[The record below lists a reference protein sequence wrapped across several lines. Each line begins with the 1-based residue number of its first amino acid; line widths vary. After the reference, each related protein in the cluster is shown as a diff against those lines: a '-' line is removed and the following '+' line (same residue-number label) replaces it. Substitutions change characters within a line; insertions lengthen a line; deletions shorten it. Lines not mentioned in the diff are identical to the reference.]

1 MAWSIFAFIFLP
13 NSPMDARFLTDEE
26 KYHAVKRLAE
36 NKTGIVNKRWK
47 WNQVI
52 EAVLDP
58 KTWIIF
64 LFNVAINIPNGGIS
78 PFYTHQL
85 EGSIFNTCTGLI
97 TFGGILIKNLGF
109 SPIQASLLNMPTGVM
124 STLSAFIFS
133 SLAARWANRR
143 CLVTMLAASVPVI
156 GSIIVYTLKRTD
168 IPAQIIGLY
177 FVS

>member
-1 MAWSIFAFIFLP
+1 
-13 NSPMDARFLTDEE
+13 
-26 KYHAVKRLAE
+26 
-36 NKTGIVNKRWK
+36 
-47 WNQVI
+47 
-52 EAVLDP
+52 
-58 KTWIIF
+58 
-64 LFNVAINIPNGGIS
+64 
-78 PFYTHQL
+78 
-85 EGSIFNTCTGLI
+85 
-97 TFGGILIKNLGF
+97 
-109 SPIQASLLNMPTGVM
+109 MPTGVM